1 MKVVVVTKPTNL
13 EQHGEVIRAQVERG
27 NVNLADLNAIRT
39 AHEEHYRTL
48 ARVRHALDR
57 EGIPYDQ
64 FGRNELWATSAYDAV
79 ITVGGDGTLLSASH
93 RITESTPLIGVR
105 SSTAS
110 VGFLC
115 AGGEAEVD
123 DLVRGLA
130 RGTLK
135 YVEHARMRA
144 QVFDARRNE
153 KKLTVPILNDFLYTN
168 SNPCATTRYH
178 ITVGDKREV
187 QKSSG
192 IWIATATGST
202 AGIGAAG
209 GEKQEISDERF
220 QYRVRELY
228 KTPGAHAVL
237 THGFFDPKAARFLI
251 ENQSDHAVLALDGQ
265 RELIRMS
272 FGDYFEIERAKPATL
287 AQAI

>member
-1 MKVVVVTKPTNL
+1 MKVVVVTKPTSL
-13 EQHGEVIRAQVERG
+13 EQHGDVIRAQVERG

-48 ARVRHALDR
+48 ERVRHALER

-64 FGRNELWATSAYDAV
+64 YGRNEIWALTYDAI

-93 RITESTPLIGVR
+93 RIVESLPLIGVR
-105 SSTAS
+105 SSAAS

-130 RGTLK
+130 KGTLR
-135 YVEHARMRA
+135 YVERARMRA
-144 QVFDARRNE
+144 LVFDARRNE
-153 KKLTVPILNDFLYTN
+153 ERFTVPILNDFLYTN
-168 SNPCATTRYH
+168 SNPCATTRYQLT
-178 ITVGDKREV
+178 IGSKREA

-192 IWIATATGST
+192 IWISTATGST

-209 GEKQEISDERF
+209 GELQVMNDHRF
-220 QYRVRELY
+220 QYKVRELY
-228 KTPGAHAVL
+228 RQPGATFTL
-237 THGFFDPKAARFLI
+237 THGFFDPDSVRCKV

-272 FGDYFEIERAKPATL
+272 FGDYFEIQRAIPALL
-287 AQAI
+287 AAAI